1 MIRYYT
7 KSVPLTV
14 AKALRDAG
22 YNELCFYF
30 YHEDLNA
37 KSSKIGTFT
46 NWNEEPGFISMPT
59 YAEVLDWLLNKEV
72 LIEEETTPRTNG
84 ATNFIVRNTMSEP
97 LFAICTDDWYKDFD
111 TCIIKALEILKNY
124 EHF

>member
-1 MIRYYT
+1 MIKYYT

-22 YNELCFYF
+22 YNEPCFYF

-37 KSSKIGTFT
+37 KSSNIGTFA

-59 YAEVLDWLLNKEV
+59 YAEVLDWLQSKEM
-72 LIEEETTPRTNG
+72 LIETETSWRTSG
-84 ATNFIVRNTMSEP
+84 ASVFTVRNAVGEKLDS
-97 LFAICTDDWYKDFD
+97 ICNDDWFNDFD
-111 TCIIKALEILKNY
+111 KAIIKALKCIENN
-124 EHF
+124 EQF